1 MIDLDRSIQKARLRS
16 MVKQENEQAKKTKT
30 NVQITPSMMSD
41 SRAEERL
48 PVGERPE
55 RVCHSQSSREPQHQ
69 CDGIAVSSRER
80 EVGEKVFLNSVT
92 LMTL

>member
-1 MIDLDRSIQKARLRS
+1 MINLDRSIQKARLLS
-16 MVKQENEQAKKTKT
+16 MVQQENEQAKKTKT

-92 LMTL
+92 LLTL